1 MKDMDSRV
9 ARMKTNPTGGK
20 FRESVK
26 ICNFYFGFPRH
37 YSSSHHVYS
46 TPWQGD
52 PRINIQKDSSG
63 MAKFYQVK
71 QVIAALAKLEDI
83 AHG

>member
-1 MKDMDSRV
+1 MRDMESRV
-9 ARMKTNPTGGK
+9 ARIKANTAGVK
-20 FRESVK
+20 FRERVK

-37 YSSSHHVYS
+37 YSSSHHVYG

-71 QVIAALAKLEDI
+71 QVIAALAKLEERD
-83 AHG
+83 HG

>member
-9 ARMKTNPTGGK
+9 AQITANPAGVK
-20 FRESVK
+20 FRELVK

-37 YSSSHHVYS
+37 YSSSHHVCG

-71 QVIAALAKLEDI
+71 QVIAALAKLKEMDN
-83 AHG
+83 G

>member
-9 ARMKTNPTGGK
+9 AQITANPAGVK
-20 FRESVK
+20 FRELVK

-37 YSSSHHVYS
+37 YSSSHHVYG

-52 PRINIQKDSSG
+52 PRINI
-63 MAKFYQVK
+63 
-71 QVIAALAKLEDI
+71 
-83 AHG
+83 